1 MSASI
6 PRGVLIAGGGTA
18 GHVLPGLAIAEA
30 LVNSGVVENQS
41 SVYLVGSRRG
51 IEVDLV
57 PPTGFDLTVLPGRGI
72 QRRLALANLAAGI
85 GLLCGFV
92 QALILVIRRR
102 PAVVVSLGGYA
113 SIPCAL
119 AALVLRVPVVVA
131 EQNAVPGAANR
142 LTGRFARA
150 CAVSFP
156 GTDLPRST
164 MTGNPVRQGVRK
176 VAESRD
182 RIRDRSEARAALGV
196 NTCPFVVVFGGSLG
210 ARRINQALVRAVEDW
225 KGGPV
230 VVEHVVG
237 PRGWMKG
244 LAGGVSADDAPERT
258 VAAAPDVEY
267 RAVRYEADMLTVL
280 RAADLVVCRAGA
292 TSVAELSALGVPS
305 ILVPLPGAP
314 GDHQT
319 ANARYLED
327 AGGALLVPDSELDG
341 DRLGVEM
348 AALLADTGRL
358 TAMANGARSLGR
370 PDAADRVV
378 ALITTVVSGGV
389 RSKLL

>member
-1 MSASI
+1 MSMSI

-72 QRRLALANLAAGI
+72 QRRFTLVNLLAGI

-92 QALILVIRRR
+92 QALTLMIRRR
-102 PAVVVSLGGYA
+102 PVVVVSLGGYA

-119 AALVLRVPVVVA
+119 AAVVLRVPVVVA

-142 LTGRFARA
+142 MIGRFARA

-164 MTGNPVRQGVRK
+164 VTGNPIREGVRE
-176 VAESRD
+176 VAESED
-182 RIRDRSEARAALGV
+182 RIRDRSEARAALGI
-196 NTCPFVVVFGGSLG
+196 NTCPFVLVFGGSLG
-210 ARRINQALVRAVEDW
+210 ARRVNQALVRAVEDW
-225 KGGPV
+225 KGCPV

-237 PRGWMKG
+237 PRGWVEG
-244 LAGGVSADDAPERT
+244 LAGGMSADDAPERT
-258 VAAAPDVEY
+258 VAAAPGVEY
-267 RAVRYEADMLTVL
+267 RAVKYEEDMPTVL

-327 AGGALLVPDSELDG
+327 AGGAMLVPDPELDG

-358 TAMANGARSLGR
+358 ATMANGARSVGR

-378 ALITTVVSGGV
+378 ALIASVVGEGFGSE
-389 RSKLL
+389 RS

>member
-1 MSASI
+1 
-6 PRGVLIAGGGTA
+6 VLIAGGGTA

-176 VAESRD
+176 VAESGD

-196 NTCPFVVVFGGSLG
+196 NTFPFVVVFGGSLG

>member
-1 MSASI
+1 MKAPI

-30 LVNSGVVENQS
+30 LVDSGVVENQS

-72 QRRLALANLAAGI
+72 QRRLTLANLVAGI
-85 GLLCGFV
+85 GLLCGLV
-92 QALILVIRRR
+92 QALVLVIRRR

-119 AALVLRVPVVVA
+119 AAVVLRVPVVVA

-142 LTGRFARA
+142 LTSRFARA

-156 GTDLPRST
+156 GTELPRST
-164 MTGNPVRQGVRK
+164 VTGNPVRQGVRE
-176 VAESRD
+176 VAESGDRMRD
-182 RIRDRSEARAALGV
+182 HSEARAALGV
-196 NTCPFVVVFGGSLG
+196 NACPFVVVFGGSLG

-237 PRGWMKG
+237 PRGWMEG
-244 LAGGVSADDAPERT
+244 LAGDVSADDAPERA
-258 VAAAPDVEY
+258 VAAAPGVDY
-267 RAVRYEADMLTVL
+267 RAVKYEADMLTVL

-292 TSVAELSALGVPS
+292 TSVAELSALGLPS
-305 ILVPLPGAP
+305 ILIPLPGAP

-319 ANARYLED
+319 ANARHLED
-327 AGGALLVPDSELDG
+327 AGGALLIPDPELDG
-341 DRLGVEM
+341 DRLGLEIT
-348 AALLADTGRL
+348 ALLADPARL
-358 TAMANGARSLGR
+358 AAMANGARSIGR
-370 PDAADRVV
+370 PDAAERVA
-378 ALITTVVSGGV
+378 ALIAATVGDGSQ
-389 RSKLL
+389 LP

>member
-1 MSASI
+1 MSVLI

-176 VAESRD
+176 VAESGD

-196 NTCPFVVVFGGSLG
+196 NTFPFVVVFGGSLG

-244 LAGGVSADDAPERT
+244 LAGGVLADDAPERT

>member
-1 MSASI
+1 MKAPI

-18 GHVLPGLAIAEA
+18 GHVLPGLAIADA
-30 LVNSGVVENQS
+30 LVDSGVVENQS
-41 SVYLVGSRRG
+41 SVYLVGSQRG

-72 QRRLALANLAAGI
+72 QRRLTLANLVAGI
-85 GLLCGFV
+85 GLLCGLV
-92 QALILVIRRR
+92 QALVLVIRRR

-119 AALVLRVPVVVA
+119 AAVVLRVPVVVA

-142 LTGRFARA
+142 LTSRFARA

-156 GTDLPRST
+156 GTELPRST
-164 MTGNPVRQGVRK
+164 VTGNPVRQGVRE
-176 VAESRD
+176 VAESGDRMRD
-182 RIRDRSEARAALGV
+182 HSEARAALGV
-196 NTCPFVVVFGGSLG
+196 NACPFVVVFGGSLG

-237 PRGWMKG
+237 PRGWMGG
-244 LAGGVSADDAPERT
+244 LAGDVSADDAPERA
-258 VAAAPDVEY
+258 VAAAPGVDY
-267 RAVRYEADMLTVL
+267 RAVKYEADMLTVL

-292 TSVAELSALGVPS
+292 TSVAELSALGLPS
-305 ILVPLPGAP
+305 ILIPLPGAP

-319 ANARYLED
+319 ANARHLED
-327 AGGALLVPDSELDG
+327 AGGALLIPDPELDG
-341 DRLGVEM
+341 DRLGLEIT
-348 AALLADTGRL
+348 ALLADPARL
-358 TAMANGARSLGR
+358 AAMANGARSIGR
-370 PDAADRVV
+370 PDAAERVA
-378 ALITTVVSGGV
+378 ALIAATVGDGSQ
-389 RSKLL
+389 LP

>member
-1 MSASI
+1 MSVSI

-176 VAESRD
+176 VAES
-182 RIRDRSEARAALGV
+182 
-196 NTCPFVVVFGGSLG
+196 
-210 ARRINQALVRAVEDW
+210 
-225 KGGPV
+225 GGPD
-230 VVEHVVG
+230 
-237 PRGWMKG
+237 PR
-244 LAGGVSADDAPERT
+244 PF
-258 VAAAPDVEY
+258 
-267 RAVRYEADMLTVL
+267 
-280 RAADLVVCRAGA
+280 
-292 TSVAELSALGVPS
+292 
-305 ILVPLPGAP
+305 
-314 GDHQT
+314 
-319 ANARYLED
+319 
-327 AGGALLVPDSELDG
+327 
-341 DRLGVEM
+341 
-348 AALLADTGRL
+348 
-358 TAMANGARSLGR
+358 
-370 PDAADRVV
+370 
-378 ALITTVVSGGV
+378 
-389 RSKLL
+389 